1 MIRTVYISGKVCF
14 KSALLICVMKLPL
27 HLSATAMQTWYIN
40 DEPLCWCSTS
50 IWVHCNI
57 MTSRT
62 VGIKT
67 FFIITCNIFNRQVG
81 KIQYL
86 KTMWK
91 KTTLKCIIII
101 IIVILGR
108 LWVTLKSR
116 GAWTPSKISTVN
128 LGVNETIPNNP
139 EAEY

>member
-40 DEPLCWCSTS
+40 DEPLCWCSAS

-81 KIQYL
+81 KIQCL

-91 KTTLKCIIII
+91 KQGGYGLPWN
-101 IIVILGR
+101 LGA
-108 LWVTLKSR
+108 LEHPWI
-116 GAWTPSKISTVN
+116 PFKISTVN